1 MSSIVPLS
9 RGQTLRR
16 LSRAAAAPA
25 FAVALA
31 AAGAATIIP
40 FATAQTPAPVT
51 APAGLAAMLP
61 NFADLSDRVSPAV
74 VNVSTERAMRR
85 SGPEMGLPQFPEGSP
100 FNEFFRRYFEQGPGR
115 QGQGPGAPPRRA
127 RAAGSG
133 FVVDASGFI
142 VTNNHVI
149 EDADEITVTMQDGT
163 ELKAKLVGRD
173 PKTDLAVL
181 KVDAGRPL
189 PYVAFGDSSRARVG
203 EWVVAVGNPFGLG
216 GTVTVGV
223 LSARGRDLQS
233 GPFDDYLQI
242 DASINRGNSGGP
254 TFNLAG
260 EVIGINTAIYSPNG
274 GSVGIG
280 FAVPSNLAKPVIDQ
294 LKATGRVERGWLG
307 VQIQPVTPDIADSV
321 NLDRPRGALVTSVQ
335 GDSPAIRAGV
345 RQGDVIVGFNG
356 RTVDRVRDLTQAVA
370 ATAAGSRAEV
380 LVWRDGRETRL
391 TASIAKLEADKAAA
405 ADNEPA
411 DEQSGKLGLALAP
424 IDRDARRE
432 HGIPASVKGVL
443 VASVSPDSAAA
454 DKGIR
459 AGDVIVKIG
468 GRSVTNPD
476 EVAERVTA
484 AQGERRK
491 SILLLLNRQGTER
504 FVALPLG
511 QA

>member
-1 MSSIVPLS
+1 MSSITPLR

-16 LSRAAAAPA
+16 LSRVAAGPLIGA
-25 FAVALA
+25 ALA
-31 AAGAATIIP
+31 AGAISATVVP
-40 FATAQTPAPVT
+40 FASAQAPIT
-51 APAGLAAMLP
+51 APPGLASVLP
-61 NFADLSDRVSPAV
+61 SFADLAERVSPAV
-74 VNVSTERAMRR
+74 VNVSTERTLRND
-85 SGPEMGLPQFPEGSP
+85 GGEMNMPQFPEGSP
-100 FNEFFRRYFEQGPGR
+100 FNEFFRRYFER
-115 QGQGPGAPPRRA
+115 GPGAQGRGPGMPRHA

-133 FVVDASGFI
+133 FIVDPTGYI

-149 EDADEITVTMQDGT
+149 DKADEITITMQDGT

-173 PKTDLAVL
+173 PKTDVAVL

-189 PYVAFGDSSRARVG
+189 PYVALGDSSGARVG
-203 EWVVAVGNPFGLG
+203 DWVVAVGNPFGLG

-280 FAVPSNLAKPVIDQ
+280 FAVPSNLAKPIIEQ
-294 LKATGRVERGWLG
+294 LKTTGKVERGWLG

-321 NLDRPRGALVTSVQ
+321 ALDRARGALVTSVQ
-335 GDSPAIRAGV
+335 PDSPAQRAGL
-345 RQGDVIVGFNG
+345 RQGDVIIGFDG
-356 RTVDRVRDLTQAVA
+356 RAIDRVRDLTQGVA
-370 ATAAGSRAEV
+370 MTEAGSRAEV
-380 LVWRDGRETRL
+380 SVWRDARQQQL
-391 TASIAKLEADKAAA
+391 TASIGRLDPEKQAAA
-405 ADNEPA
+405 EQEPA
-411 DEQSGKLGLALAP
+411 DAQSEGKLGLALAP
-424 IDRDARRE
+424 LDRETRRE
-432 HGIPASVKGVL
+432 HGIPNGVRGVVVMSVD
-443 VASVSPDSAAA
+443 PDSPAA

-459 AGDVIVKIG
+459 AGDVIVKVG
-468 GRSVTNPD
+468 GRNVTSPGD
-476 EVAERVTA
+476 VAERVSA

-491 SILLLLNRQGTER
+491 SVLLLVNRRGSER